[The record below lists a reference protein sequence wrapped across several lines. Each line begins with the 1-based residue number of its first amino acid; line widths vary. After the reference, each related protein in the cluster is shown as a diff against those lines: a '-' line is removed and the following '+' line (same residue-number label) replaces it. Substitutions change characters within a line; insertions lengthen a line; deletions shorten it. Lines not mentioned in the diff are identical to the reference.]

1 MKKLII
7 LFVSVIIFTAC
18 TKPETV
24 QNIVSEAEPVGFID
38 SLSHKQCSA
47 LTKPENHD
55 WKN

>member
-7 LFVSVIIFTAC
+7 LFVTVIIFTAC

-47 LTKPENHD
+47 LTKPEKHD
-55 WKN
+55 

>member
-38 SLSHKQCSA
+38 SLSHKQCIG
-47 LTKPENHD
+47 LTKPE
-55 WKN
+55 KNGLKN